1 MTKFQKK
8 ITDGVA
14 NVSLASA
21 VGLGGLSQFEG
32 LPIDGGD
39 LGEPVALLLGLLG
52 AVLKVWKYFAKK

>member
-1 MTKFQKK
+1 MTELQKK
-8 ITDGVA
+8 FTNGVA